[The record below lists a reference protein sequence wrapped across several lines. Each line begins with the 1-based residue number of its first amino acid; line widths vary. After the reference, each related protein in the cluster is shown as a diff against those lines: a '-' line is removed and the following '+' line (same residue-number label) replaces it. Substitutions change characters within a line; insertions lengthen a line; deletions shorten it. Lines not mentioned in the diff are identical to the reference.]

1 MIYAPRRGLCQD
13 QSGTLHQPQLWE
25 PEPLRWLGVRVVRRG
40 LMRIDDEA
48 ERTGHPPAGRSL
60 AERLGSH

>member
-1 MIYAPRRGLCQD
+1 MVG
-13 QSGTLHQPQLWE
+13 HQPRPWE
-25 PEPLRWLGVRVVRRG
+25 PEPLRWLGVRFVQRA

-48 ERTGHPPAGRSL
+48 ERTGRPPTGRSL